1 MIACA
6 DLENVSWSG
15 GSQWTLVGGV
25 LFSVII
31 LNFTMPSMGNFSF
44 SLELRMQK
52 SFFRIVEIIV

>member
-15 GSQWTLVGGV
+15 GVSMDTGVCGGGGV

-44 SLELRMQK
+44 S
-52 SFFRIVEIIV
+52 